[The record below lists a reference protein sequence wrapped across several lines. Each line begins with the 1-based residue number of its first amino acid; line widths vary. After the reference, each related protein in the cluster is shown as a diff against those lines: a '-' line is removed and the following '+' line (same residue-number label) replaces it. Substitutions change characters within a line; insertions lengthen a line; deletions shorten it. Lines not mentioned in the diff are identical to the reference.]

1 MGWSFSNAVGYRGF
15 AKIGEI
21 PLLATGG
28 QISLNQDPLLSSGVW
43 GAGYKNAAANIAWAY
58 NYLRLEGNISY
69 ELTKGSVWSKVQSFA
84 FTNRTSSTDIELKP
98 DGKNGYKGPGFCSG
112 VSFSCS
118 EGQLVT
124 GDINF
129 IGDAGASDNAITADG
144 SGNNAEAGGYYDKI
158 GGADKVIAYWATSVN
173 GVTDAISWNCSYNS
187 DIQLLKCCDGS
198 VTAPVGA
205 DYVLLGDMSGDGSYT
220 IFTLKGDF
228 KPSSYHGI
236 KDLTITIADVGSIKI
251 PKALV
256 SSGSTS
262 IQTGASYITADFN
275 FTAVGDGTGA
285 PISMT
290 GGGDGGPSGS
300 GGPSDSGKS

>member
-1 MGWSFSNAVGYRGF
+1 MAWTFSNAVGYRGY
-15 AKIGEI
+15 ASIGGTG
-21 PLLATGG
+21 LLATGG

-43 GAGYKNAAANIAWAY
+43 GAGHQNAAANIAWAY

-69 ELTKGSVWSKVQSFA
+69 ELTKGGVWSAVQQFA
-84 FTNRTSSTDIELKP
+84 FTNRTSATTIVLKP
-98 DGKNGYKGPGFCSG
+98 DGENGYDGDGYCSG

-118 EGQLVT
+118 EGQLVS

-129 IGDAGASDNAITADG
+129 MGDAGTGSNITANGGANSDELG
-144 SGNNAEAGGYYDKI
+144 AGNASGFYGAI
-158 GGADKVIAYWATSVN
+158 GGADKVIPYWATSVS
-173 GVTDAISWNCSYNS
+173 GVTDTISWNCSYNS
-187 DIQLLKCCDGS
+187 DIQLLKCCKGETS
-198 VTAPVGA
+198 PPTGA

-220 IFTLKGDF
+220 VFTLAGDF
-228 KPSSYHGI
+228 QPSSYHGE
-236 KDLTITIADVGSIKI
+236 KNLTIAIAGAGSISI

-275 FTAVGDGTGA
+275 FTAIGDGTQA

-290 GGGDGGPSGS
+290 SS
-300 GGPSDSGKS
+300 NS

>member
-1 MGWSFSNAVGYRGF
+1 MAWTFSNAVGYRGY
-15 AKIGEI
+15 AAIDGV

-43 GAGYKNAAANIAWAY
+43 GAGHKNAAANIAWAY
-58 NYLRLEGNISY
+58 NYLRLEGNVSY
-69 ELTKGSVWSKVQSFA
+69 ELTKGSVWGKVKAFA
-84 FTNRTSSTDIELKP
+84 FTNRTTSTTITLRP
-98 DGKNGYKGPGFCSG
+98 DGANGYNGAGYCSG

-118 EGQLVT
+118 EGQLVS

-129 IGDAGASDNAITADG
+129 IGDAGGSGGLAITANG
-144 SGNNAEAGGYYDKI
+144 TPNSAENGAGGQSGFYSSI
-158 GGADKVIAYWATSVN
+158 GGADKVIPYWATSVSS
-173 GVTDAISWNCSYNS
+173 VTDAISWNCSYNS
-187 DIQLLKCCDGS
+187 DIQLLKCCKGES
-198 VTAPVGA
+198 TAPLGA

-220 IFTLKGDF
+220 VFTLKGDF
-228 KPSSYHGI
+228 APSSYHGV
-236 KDLTITIADVGSIKI
+236 KNLTITITGAGSISI

-275 FTAVGDGTGA
+275 FTAIGDGTQA

-290 GGGDGGPSGS
+290 
-300 GGPSDSGKS
+300 

>member
-1 MGWSFSNAVGYRGF
+1 MAWSFSNAVGYRGY
-15 AKIGEI
+15 ASIAGV

-43 GAGYKNAAANIAWAY
+43 GAGHKNAAANIAWAY

-69 ELTKGSVWSKVQSFA
+69 ELTKGSVWTTVKSFA
-84 FTNRTSSTDIELKP
+84 FDDRTTSKTIVLRP
-98 DGKNGYKGPGFCSG
+98 DGANGYNGAGFCSG

-118 EGQLVT
+118 EGQLVS

-129 IGDAGASDNAITADG
+129 IGDAGASSSAITANG
-144 SGNNAEAGGYYDKI
+144 TANSNSLGAGGQSGFYSSI
-158 GGADKVIAYWATSVN
+158 GGDGKVIPYWATSISS
-173 GVTDAISWNCSYNS
+173 VTDTISWNCSYNS
-187 DIQLLKCCDGS
+187 DIQLLKCCTGS
-198 VTAPVGA
+198 ASAPIGA

-228 KPSSYHGI
+228 VPSSYHGI
-236 KDLTITIADVGSIKI
+236 KNLTITIAGAGSISI

-262 IQTGASYITADFN
+262 LQTGASYITADFN
-275 FTAVGDGTGA
+275 FTAIGDGTGA
-285 PISMT
+285 PISMAT
-290 GGGDGGPSGS
+290 LTT
-300 GGPSDSGKS
+300 